1 MGVVLG
7 LAQLG
12 RARHEDP
19 LGWREGRGGAEVD
32 VVEGGRSDRRRG
44 GRPHFLALTEAQV
57 ISQQGEDVGPEGA
70 EGGEKV
76 ESSSFSRRRSDTV
89 TTRVLEESCQ
99 EDKSEEGELSHC
111 NNLQQLM
118 GEANVD
124 PTTIPT

>member
-1 MGVVLG
+1 ME
-7 LAQLG
+7 
-12 RARHEDP
+12 R
-19 LGWREGRGGAEVD
+19 GW
-32 VVEGGRSDRRRG
+32 SDRR
-44 GRPHFLALTEAQV
+44 GRRRRSHFLVLSEAQV
-57 ISQQGEDVGPEGA
+57 VTEQGEDVAPEGA